1 MQHKERSDH
10 DVRNT
15 IAWSRQNGVALRAR
29 GGRHSLEGWSSVDRG
44 AVIDVSALKSV
55 SVAGGDA
62 FEPYTHTWRNTAIGQ
77 KKSDPRVRVVEGYG
91 FRIAVYILM
100 RFTYPGVRLWL

>member
-1 MQHKERSDH
+1 VRLTLVKWFGDDQGVRRVSVEVRVIGTLRS
-10 DVRNT
+10 
-15 IAWSRQNGVALRAR
+15 
-29 GGRHSLEGWSSVDRG
+29 
-44 AVIDVSALKSV
+44 LKSV

-77 KKSDPRVRVVEGYG
+77 QKSDPRVRVVEGYG

-100 RFTYPGVRLWL
+100 RFTYLGVRLWL